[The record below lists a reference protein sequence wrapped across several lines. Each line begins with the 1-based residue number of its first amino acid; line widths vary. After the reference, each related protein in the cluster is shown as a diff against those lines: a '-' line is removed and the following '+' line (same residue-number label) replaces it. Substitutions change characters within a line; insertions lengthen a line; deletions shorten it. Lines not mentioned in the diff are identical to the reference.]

1 MGDKYLSSTSYCQ
14 RCGSITRNHA
24 LLCKRCRQAGL
35 LPRIEKTDN
44 ERNIAIL
51 ARAARI
57 LGLSYGQGIA
67 RYGAEG
73 LLDAADAKLQ
83 GLRVPIVF

>member
-1 MGDKYLSSTSYCQ
+1 MGDKYLSETSYCC
-14 RCGSITRNHA
+14 RCGGVTRNHA

-35 LPRIEKTDN
+35 LPRMIKTDN
-44 ERNIAIL
+44 EALIAML

-57 LGLSYGQGIA
+57 LGLSYGQGVA

-83 GLRVPIVF
+83 GLRVPSVF